1 MPHIVTS
8 DGQAGFVFSLV
19 VRTSSLMTTP
29 RAGSRSQGRDRRVV
43 GKSAA
48 NVEPDVRV
56 FDVLW
61 DEQTDRDWRQAN
73 QESSTEIFS
82 ESPCEERFIRQ
93 KKGGDH
99 GSESTRTQ
107 ALCDAMWRAGTYDQ
121 LPRHDRADLKT
132 DRHDHCGVQW
142 SRQAEMDHGEV
153 LPRRRHSGVPVS
165 THERART

>member
-1 MPHIVTS
+1 M
-8 DGQAGFVFSLV
+8 FSLV

-56 FDVLW
+56 SDVLW
-61 DEQTDRDWRQAN
+61 DEQTERYRDWRQAN

-93 KKGGDH
+93 KKGGRPRVGQDTN
-99 GSESTRTQ
+99 SRR
-107 ALCDAMWRAGTYDQ
+107 CAMQ
-121 LPRHDRADLKT
+121 
-132 DRHDHCGVQW
+132 CGV
-142 SRQAEMDHGEV
+142 
-153 LPRRRHSGVPVS
+153 
-165 THERART
+165 RARTTSSLASRSS